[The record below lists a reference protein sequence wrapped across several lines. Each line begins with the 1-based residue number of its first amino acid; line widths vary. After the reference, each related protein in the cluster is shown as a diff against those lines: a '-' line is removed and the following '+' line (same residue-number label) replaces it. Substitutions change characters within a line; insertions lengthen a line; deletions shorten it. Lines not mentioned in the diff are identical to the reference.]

1 MSAPTHRRTRAV
13 QSQRLR
19 NAARGFTMVELMVA
33 MALGLLL
40 LGVLVAMVVST
51 IGNRNELDKS
61 SRQIENGRYALQVL
75 TSDIESAGFIGT
87 SGQQM
92 WDRRAPQACPTT
104 LAELGYDP
112 TAKQLPLAV
121 QLLTTA
127 PTCLTNVKADTG
139 MLLVTRASSL
149 TTTPSGAV
157 GRRRHRGLLASL
169 YLW

>member
-61 SRQIENGRYALQVL
+61 SRQIENGRYAVQVL

-121 QLLTTA
+121 QLLTTDLPHQCQGRHRHA
-127 PTCLTNVKADTG
+127 ARDARFLADNH
-139 MLLVTRASSL
+139 
-149 TTTPSGAV
+149 AV

>member
-61 SRQIENGRYALQVL
+61 SRQIENGRYAL
-75 TSDIESAGFIGT
+75 
-87 SGQQM
+87 
-92 WDRRAPQACPTT
+92 
-104 LAELGYDP
+104 
-112 TAKQLPLAV
+112 
-121 QLLTTA
+121 
-127 PTCLTNVKADTG
+127 
-139 MLLVTRASSL
+139 
-149 TTTPSGAV
+149 
-157 GRRRHRGLLASL
+157 
-169 YLW
+169 